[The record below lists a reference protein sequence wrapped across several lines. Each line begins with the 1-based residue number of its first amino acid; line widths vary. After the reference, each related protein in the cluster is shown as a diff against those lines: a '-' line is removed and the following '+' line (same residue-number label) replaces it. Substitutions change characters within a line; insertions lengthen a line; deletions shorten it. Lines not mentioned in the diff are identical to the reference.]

1 VRRRDT
7 PSKVIVN
14 ANSRRATGEIAG
26 IADAGITAIND
37 VLLLFA
43 GFASGFDAVT
53 ITVLERDPG
62 VAGNVST
69 SVTVAEVPLASVPR
83 EQVMVDVPL
92 QLP

>member
-1 VRRRDT
+1 MRRRVT

-14 ANSRRATGEIAG
+14 ANSRRAIGETAG

-37 VLLLFA
+37 VLLLLA

-62 VAGNVST
+62 ADGNVST
-69 SVTVAEVPLASVPR
+69 SEIVAEVPLASVLR
-83 EQVMVDVPL
+83 EQVMVGVPL

>member
-1 VRRRDT
+1 MRRRDT

-14 ANSRRATGEIAG
+14 ANSRRATGDRAG
-26 IADAGITAIND
+26 IAAAGITAIAD

-43 GFASGFDAVT
+43 GFASGFDVVT
-53 ITVLERDPG
+53 MAVLERDPG
-62 VAGNVST
+62 VEGNVST
-69 SVTVAEVPLASVPR
+69 SETVAEAPLVSVPR